1 MDTSLIVREGQRLLV
16 ADEAGP
22 KIGRP
27 QDAVDLISVAWE
39 HEVNVI
45 AVPVAR
51 FDAEFFRLRS
61 GMAGEF
67 IQKLVN
73 YRCRLAIVGDLSQ
86 QIAASDALR
95 DFVRECDRGTQVLFV
110 ADVQELVAR
119 LAATAVGREK
129 PGNLSGESRP
139 KR

>member
-1 MDTSLIVREGQRLLV
+1 LIVREWQRLLV
-16 ADEAGP
+16 AGEVGRE
-22 KIGRP
+22 IGRP
-27 QDAVDLISVAWE
+27 QYAVDLMSVAWE

-45 AVPVAR
+45 AVPVVR

-73 YRCRLAIVGDLSQ
+73 YRCRLAMVGDLSE
-86 QIAASDALR
+86 QIAASDAPR
-95 DFVRECDRGTQVLFV
+95 DFVPEHNRGTQLFFV
-110 ADVQELVAR
+110 ADVQALVAR
-119 LAATAVGREK
+119 LTATAVGREK
-129 PGNLSGESRP
+129 TGNLSGEVRP